1 MISVEEAKKMSEE
14 NLKEQI
20 NCLTKSLLAR
30 ADNCIQIAVKEGK
43 THASFFVYNE
53 IGMSE
58 AIDIVE
64 DKIKSFGY
72 KVEIINRW
80 RNVDSTNIDFINK
93 MEYVFEIDWGENE
106 QNNS

>member
-1 MISVEEAKKMSEE
+1 MLSAEEAKKMSEK

-20 NCLTKSLLAR
+20 NYLIKSLLGR

-43 THASFFVYNE
+43 THASFFVYDE
-53 IGMSE
+53 TGMSE
-58 AIDIVE
+58 AVNIIE

-80 RNVDSTNIDFINK
+80 YNINFINK
-93 MEYVFEIDWGENE
+93 LEYTFEIDWGENE
-106 QNNS
+106 QDNS